1 MDALFKGLLTK
12 KNMEYVLLD
21 GDFQILETSEEAV
34 RFADSAEDFALGSD
48 VRFSFPELFGA
59 EEEFAAILEA
69 KQADWLFPGVGRATG
84 HTSDLF
90 YFDIY
95 VTANEVDS
103 DAEKRLVVILEDVTE
118 RMRMEQELVMS
129 ANRANLLA
137 DQLKEI
143 NQQLEV
149 AKEAAESANHLK
161 SAFLA
166 NMSHEIRTPLGGV
179 IGMTEIVLDTDLA
192 SDQREYLDMVKTSAD
207 SLLVLLNDIL
217 DLSKIEAGK
226 LELESV
232 NFSLRDTISSAINP
246 FALKTDQ
253 KGVELAARVLPE
265 VSNRTKLFQYSD

>member
-1 MDALFKGLLTK
+1 MNSTFKGLLAK

-21 GDFQILETSEEAV
+21 EDLQILEASDGAV
-34 RFADSAEDFALGSD
+34 RFADSEGDFALGND
-48 VRFSFPELFGA
+48 VRFGFPELFGV
-59 EEEFAAILEA
+59 EEDFAAILEG
-69 KQADWLFPGVGRATG
+69 KQTDWLFPRVGRATG

-95 VTANEVDS
+95 VTTNEVNG
-103 DAEKRLVVILEDVTE
+103 DAEKRLLVILEDITE

-137 DQLKEI
+137 DQLKEA

-149 AKEAAESANHLK
+149 AKEAAESANRLK

-179 IGMTEIVLDTDLA
+179 IGMTEIVLDTDLVP
-192 SDQREYLDMVKTSAD
+192 DQREYLEMVKTSAD

-217 DLSKIEAGK
+217 DLSRIEA
-226 LELESV
+226 
-232 NFSLRDTISSAINP
+232 
-246 FALKTDQ
+246 
-253 KGVELAARVLPE
+253 
-265 VSNRTKLFQYSD
+265 